1 MKVETLELIVMSFL
15 NIGLIYYKK
24 YVMKLTN

>member
-1 MKVETLELIVMSFL
+1 MKVETLELIVMSIL
-15 NIGLIYYKK
+15 NVGLIYYKK